1 MLMANRLDREGIEPR
16 ETDGLLGIVC
26 APLLHGGWGH
36 LIANTFPALV
46 LGFLILLSG
55 LRTWVGVTLV
65 VWVIGGFGTWLT
77 GGDNS
82 VHIGAS
88 GLIFG
93 WLTYLIVRGIFS
105 RRVGQI
111 DRKSTR
117 LNSRH

>member
-16 ETDGLLGIVC
+16 ETDGLLGIVF

-93 WLTYLIVRGIFS
+93 WLTYLIVRGRS
-105 RRVGQI
+105 EGHTSELQ
-111 DRKSTR
+111 
-117 LNSRH
+117 